1 MKLNDYYI
9 KKELWPAGF
18 SLKTLELLKAPSTT
32 FLILNSL
39 RKNVMPKIRIFSLG
53 GICCLNSV
61 YQLKRK

>member
-18 SLKTLELLKAPSTT
+18 SLKTLELLKAASTT

-39 RKNVMPKIRIFSLG
+39 RKNVMPKIRIF
-53 GICCLNSV
+53 
-61 YQLKRK
+61 